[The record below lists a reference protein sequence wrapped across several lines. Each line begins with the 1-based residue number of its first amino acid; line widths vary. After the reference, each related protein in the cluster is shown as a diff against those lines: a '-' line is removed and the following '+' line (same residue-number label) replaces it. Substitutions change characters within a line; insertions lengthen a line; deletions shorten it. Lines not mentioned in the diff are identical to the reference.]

1 MKILYKILNSQLYI
15 LHVHVHL
22 CIYCSVPPSVTA
34 IPPALPVVVD
44 NTVDLVCVVTG
55 DTPLTITWTHNSCG
69 GVTVF
74 TGDDTT
80 GGNFTLT
87 VNTDDYGSYTCNV
100 TNLFGSDNDTINVIQ
115 AGKSL
120 RFHAS

>member
-1 MKILYKILNSQLYI
+1 M
-15 LHVHVHL
+15 
-22 CIYCSVPPSVTA
+22 TT

-44 NTVDLVCVVTG
+44 NTVDLECVVAG
-55 DTPLTITWTHNSCG
+55 DTPLTITWTHDSGG

-87 VNTDDYGSYTCNV
+87 VNSDDYGSYTCTA
-100 TNLFGSDNDTINVIQ
+100 TNFLGSDSDTINVIQ
-115 AGKSL
+115 AG
-120 RFHAS
+120 RYFRT

>member
-1 MKILYKILNSQLYI
+1 M
-15 LHVHVHL
+15 
-22 CIYCSVPPSVTA
+22 TT

-55 DTPLTITWTHNSCG
+55 DTPLTITWTHDSGG

-87 VNTDDYGSYTCNV
+87 VNSDDYGSYTCNA
-100 TNLFGSDNDTINVIQ
+100 TNLFGSASDTINVIQ
-115 AGKSL
+115 AGRYL
-120 RFHAS
+120 RT

>member
-1 MKILYKILNSQLYI
+1 MYFVYI
-15 LHVHVHL
+15 L
-22 CIYCSVPPSVTA
+22 VPPSVTA
-34 IPPALPVVVD
+34 NGPALPVVVD

-55 DTPLTITWTHNSCG
+55 DTPLTITWTHDSGG

-87 VNTDDYGSYTCNV
+87 VNSEDYRNYTCTANNV
-100 TNLFGSDNDTINVIQ
+100 LGSDSDTITVIQ
-115 AGKSL
+115 AGRGLSL
-120 RFHAS
+120 TLATFSTSQSEMIHW